1 MARPIGILM
10 VCLGNICRSPTAE
23 GVLRAR
29 LDAAGLSDRVR
40 VDSAGTGDSHLG
52 QAPDPRAIA
61 CAAGHGIDISGLR
74 ARRLAAEDFDACDLV
89 LCADDGHFRAVQRLA
104 RGHDADVRM
113 VREFDPEA
121 GDDLDLADPYYG
133 SHDDFTEC
141 LRQIRRSSD
150 GIVEHVRAELGA

>member
-1 MARPIGILM
+1 MASPYR
-10 VCLGNICRSPTAE
+10 VCVVCSGNICRSPMAE
-23 GVLRAR
+23 YVLRQAF
-29 LDAAGLSDRVR
+29 DDAGLGDGVA
-40 VDSAGTGDSHLG
+40 VDSAGTGAWHLG
-52 QAPDPRAIA
+52 DGADPRALA
-61 CAAGHGIDISGLR
+61 ALHAAGYDGNAHR
-74 ARRLAAEDFDACDLV
+74 ARRIEAHWLGERDLV